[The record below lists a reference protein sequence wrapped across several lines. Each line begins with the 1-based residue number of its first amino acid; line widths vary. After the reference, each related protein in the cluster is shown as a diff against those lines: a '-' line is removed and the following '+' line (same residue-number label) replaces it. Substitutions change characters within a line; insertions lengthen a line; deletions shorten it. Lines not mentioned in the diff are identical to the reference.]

1 MDIPGLVRQE
11 LGDEDILAGV
21 SIGDED
27 VVCLTPTRT
36 IIYRSEGLISDESV
50 DSYPHEADRLK
61 LSEGRR
67 KSKFHVDYFDE
78 TRSFSVPTDYTRDV
92 LTLLLEG
99 ILGADEVI
107 DGDESIVGAF
117 RFSEMTLI
125 VAEKRLVRHI
135 GGTVWADDYESY
147 PYQNVTDIAFEE
159 GSVATELVV
168 SIDGRPQRIKIPRD
182 DARLVEETVKTAVF
196 GFYDVASFEEL
207 RRVVGVDE
215 EAAEIEES
223 TGNDQNDLTLGSG
236 IEPLV
241 TEDEDEDDGLIDT
254 DIGAT
259 VETGETTET
268 NATGTTETT
277 ATATDVPE
285 KTAVS
290 TTGTDDETNGDAQ
303 QTRDISTPSNPMPET
318 EALETV
324 LEDADVAA
332 GEDLRALREQVG
344 ELSTAVKRQNQLLK
358 KQHNAIKQL
367 VEELREQ

>member
-1 MDIPGLVRQE
+1 MDIPDLVREE

-36 IIYRSEGLISDESV
+36 IVYRSEGLISDERV

-67 KSKFHVDYFDE
+67 KSKFHIDYFDD
-78 TRSFSVPTDYTRDV
+78 TRSFSVPNDHTRDV

-107 DGDESIVGAF
+107 DADESIVGAF

-135 GGTVWADDYESY
+135 GGTVWAEDYESY
-147 PYQNVTDIAFEE
+147 PYERVTDIAFEE

-168 SIDGRPQRIKIPRD
+168 SIDGRPQRIKIPRE

-196 GFYDVASFEEL
+196 EFYDVASFEEL
-207 RRVVGVDE
+207 RRVVSVDE
-215 EAAEIEES
+215 EPETAEERPED
-223 TGNDQNDLTLGSG
+223 DQNDLTLGSG
-236 IEPLV
+236 IDPLV
-241 TEDEDEDDGLIDT
+241 AEDDGDEGLLDT
-254 DIGAT
+254 D
-259 VETGETTET
+259 V
-268 NATGTTETT
+268 GTTSETT
-277 ATATDVPE
+277 ATTSEATGD
-285 KTAVS
+285 TAVATTETGNEIEEE
-290 TTGTDDETNGDAQ
+290 TTGTATQ
-303 QTRDISTPSNPMPET
+303 QTRDPSSREPDPTADAET
-318 EALETV
+318 LEAL
-324 LEDADVAA
+324 LADADVAS
-332 GEDLRALREQVG
+332 GEELRSLSEQVG